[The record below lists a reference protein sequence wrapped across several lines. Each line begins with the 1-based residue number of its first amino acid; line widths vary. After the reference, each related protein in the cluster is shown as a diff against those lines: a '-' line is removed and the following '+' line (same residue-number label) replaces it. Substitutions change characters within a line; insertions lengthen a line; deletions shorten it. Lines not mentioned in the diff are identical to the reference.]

1 MYPAQFEY
9 HSAESV
15 SEATEMLA
23 DNPDAE
29 VIAGGHSLLPT
40 MKSGLASPDLL
51 VDISRIDSMQGIDH
65 ADGSV
70 EHGSTGSRTE
80 SGDTVSIG
88 GLTTYATIADSDVV
102 QENVTVFAKAA
113 HAVGDVQVR
122 NRGTLCGA
130 VATAA
135 PAGDPPV
142 LAALFNADIVA
153 TSIDGDTIYDG
164 SSFYDDG
171 ATALEETEL
180 IREVRFPALGPD
192 EGAAYEKWK
201 PAGCA
206 WPVGTVGAYLSMAG
220 GTVEEARLYTG
231 ALEGEPT
238 EMAGAAGLVV
248 GEKPD
253 EETIRAAATRLG
265 EDAEPLSDADGTAE
279 FKSELSKKLTKD
291 ALETAAS
298 RAGA

>member
-1 MYPAQFEY
+1 MPQHKHTAPGTVQG
-9 HSAESV
+9 AC
-15 SEATEMLA
+15 
-23 DNPDAE
+23 
-29 VIAGGHSLLPT
+29 SLLAEYGSRAAVL
-40 MKSGLASPDLL
+40 SGGQSLMPEVRQQETSEDIL
-51 VDISRIDSMQGIDH
+51 VDINSIEG
-65 ADGSV
+65 ADYI
-70 EHGSTGSRTE
+70 ETE
-80 SGDTVSIG
+80 SGQVHIGCLARHADVVESETVREANPALG
-88 GLTTYATIADSDVV
+88 EAVATI
-102 QENVTVFAKAA
+102 
-113 HAVGDVQVR
+113 GDVQVR

-153 TSIDGDTIYDG
+153 TSTDGDTVYDG

-206 WPVGTVGAYLSMAG
+206 WPVATVGAYLSMAG

-231 ALEGEPT
+231 ALEDEPT
-238 EMAGAAGLVV
+238 EMAGAAEIVV
-248 GEKPD
+248 GAHPD